1 MSNRERIEPGDIFEI
16 ETPGGPALVQV
27 THMHPTSSEVVRVL
41 ARTTGDIAADLD
53 GLARQE
59 PLLVAM
65 VPFASAIGSGRL
77 NGRKVGRAVVP
88 EGARAFPTFRMPI
101 LDKKEGV
108 RANVAY
114 WWFWDG
120 EGLTYDAEPPAETE
134 RFPLREVL
142 SVDAFLSRLR
152 QLGA

>member
-1 MSNRERIEPGDIFEI
+1 MSNRERIEPGDVFEI
-16 ETPGGPALVQV
+16 ETQDGPVLVQV
-27 THMHPTSSEVVRVL
+27 THLHPTSSEVVRVL
-41 ARTTGDIAADLD
+41 ASTTERAHADLD
-53 GLARQE
+53 LLARQE
-59 PLLVAM
+59 PRLVAM

-77 NGRKVGRAVVP
+77 TGRRIGRAAIP
-88 EGARAFPTFRMPI
+88 EEARAFPTFRMPI

-142 SVDAFLSRLR
+142 SVDAFLDRLR
-152 QLGA
+152 QLRA